1 MSEAKEKTRYAP
13 RFERVE
19 TPPPFRITERDLEI
33 LRWLSRCR
41 YLRTGQ
47 VHRLVFGENA
57 TDQSARRRLKFLYH
71 AGLVGRI
78 EPRTTIGRGSAEI
91 AYCLERGGADVLAG
105 MGEAPRIFGK
115 GGKVGPLFL
124 EHALDVSEFRVVTEL
139 ALRGHSAVAL
149 ARFVADFEIKSEAK
163 PGAGKERYA
172 LYSAVAEPL
181 TGRTLEV
188 YPDALV
194 ILRGKGEYAEHQ
206 ELFMVEIDRGTE
218 DLTRIQDK
226 VRGYHQFARERLFHK
241 FGKFP
246 DFLVLIQTSS
256 PRRAGNMRQAL
267 QGLAGTERVWI
278 TSVDQVTPETVLA
291 SPIWR
296 DHENKP
302 RQVLRG

>member
-1 MSEAKEKTRYAP
+1 MSEATEKTRYAP

-19 TPPPFRITERDLEI
+19 TPMPFRITERDLEI

-47 VHRLVFGENA
+47 VHRLVFAENA
-57 TDQSARRRLKFLYH
+57 TDQSARRRLKLLYH
-71 AGLVGRI
+71 GGFIGRI
-78 EPRTTIGRGSAEI
+78 EPKTTIGHGSAEI
-91 AYCLERGGADVLAG
+91 AYCLEKSGAEVLAG
-105 MGEAPRIFGK
+105 MGETPRVYGK
-115 GGKVGPLFL
+115 AGKVGPLFL
-124 EHALDVSEFRVVTEL
+124 EHALDVSEFRVMTEL
-139 ALRGHSAVAL
+139 ALRDHPAVAL

-163 PGAGKERYA
+163 PGTGKERYA
-172 LYSAVAEPL
+172 LYSAMAEPL

-194 ILRGKGEYAEHQ
+194 ILRGTGEFAEHQ

-226 VRGYHQFARERLFHK
+226 VRGYHQFAKERAFQK
-241 FGKFP
+241 FGRFT
-246 DFLVLIQTSS
+246 DFLVLMQTSS
-256 PRRAGNMRQAL
+256 RRRAGNMRDAL
-267 QGLAGTERVWI
+267 QGLAGTERIWI
-278 TSVDQVTPETVLA
+278 TSVDQVAPATVLA

-296 DHENKP
+296 DHENKA